1 MRTELAPGLVMD
13 TKGYDVVEA
22 LEKSGDMEMAEWMRD
37 KITKHET
44 MAREYL
50 LKKERSKFYFLS
62 GVSAF
67 EHDDSEVG
75 YMHALTD
82 KEVDCLKEACSR
94 AYAEYAETPG
104 KGYSIE
110 EITADLSLNELEGL
124 DDELDKF
131 LIDLCYDQ
139 MDMHLHA
146 MDLEHPHYLY
156 QMSCRGYNE
165 RRGEMMNPVSFKVS
179 LTDDEYVYL
188 LSQQLMNRYGFNF
201 NRLLLLRP
209 ELAQKICERAESAY
223 CGWICSNNMPFLI
236 QMDDV
241 RADAE
246 AIAGPEPI
254 TCQLYGHSDGDI
266 MRQVVVN
273 TEGRSMSV
281 FEEIWK
287 GGEPFEPMKTV
298 EDISA
303 DEVMKVLNAKN
314 YFDGVDIMTER
325 FGSETGYQDFKAFL
339 EAEHISY
346 KEKIGYPTE

>member
-13 TKGYDVVEA
+13 TKGYDVVDA
-22 LEKSGDMEMAEWMRD
+22 LEKGGDMEMAEWMRD

-50 LKKERSKFYFLS
+50 SKKERSKFYFLS

-82 KEVDCLKEACSR
+82 EEVANLKVACSR
-94 AYAEYAETPG
+94 AYAGYMETLGKEY
-104 KGYSIE
+104 SME
-110 EITADLSLNELEGL
+110 EIPADLDLFQLEGM

-131 LIDLCYDQ
+131 MFDLCYDQ
-139 MDMHLHA
+139 MDMKLQN

-156 QMSCRGYNE
+156 RMTCRGYNE
-165 RRGEMMNPVSFKVS
+165 RRGEMMKPVSFNVS

-188 LSQQLMNRYGFNF
+188 LGQQLMNRYGFNF

-254 TCQLYGHSDGDI
+254 TCQLHESCDGDV

-273 TEGRSMSV
+273 TEGRMLSV

-287 GGEPFEPMKTV
+287 DGEPFEPMKTV

-325 FGSETGYQDFKAFL
+325 FGFATGYQDFKAFL
-339 EAEHISY
+339 DTEHISY

>member
-13 TKGYDVVEA
+13 TKGYDAVEA

-44 MAREYL
+44 KAREYL

-82 KEVDCLKEACSR
+82 EEVANLKEACSR
-94 AYAEYAETPG
+94 AYSGYMETPG
-104 KGYSIE
+104 KEYSME
-110 EITADLSLNELEGL
+110 EITADLDLFQLEGM

-131 LIDLCYDQ
+131 MFDLCYDQ
-139 MDMHLHA
+139 MDMKLQS

-156 QMSCRGYNE
+156 QMTCRGYNE
-165 RRGEMMNPVSFKVS
+165 RRGEMMKPVSFNVS

-188 LSQQLMNRYGFNF
+188 LGQQLMNRYGFNF

-254 TCQLYGHSDGDI
+254 TCQLHESCDGDI

-273 TEGRSMSV
+273 TEGRMLSV

-287 GGEPFEPMKTV
+287 DGEPFEPMKTV

-325 FGSETGYQDFKAFL
+325 FGTETGYQDFKAFL

-346 KEKIGYPTE
+346 KDKID